1 MKNLNTFVET
11 VWGQTTPETKLEA
24 FNKLIEA
31 SQGSKMKKHQTLQQ
45 AKSCTM
51 QQLDSLAINY
61 AMVGDGLGVIK

>member
-11 VWGQTTPETKLEA
+11 VWAATTPDTKLEA
-24 FNKLIEA
+24 FTNLIAVSQATKL
-31 SQGSKMKKHQTLQQ
+31 KKHQTLQQ
-45 AKSCTM
+45 AGRCSM